1 LWIDQVSNVS
11 TNTSTILILRILL
24 SLSSILLLVGFF
36 APMLT
41 MNKFYFFESSFSV
54 VGGIVSLVEEGQ
66 LFIGLVVLLFSVV
79 VPVAKITFLFML
91 LINAAEQVS
100 LRQQRY
106 LVLMHEY
113 GRWAML
119 DVLVV
124 AVLIVTVKLGAVAS
138 IEVHWGLYVFGL
150 AVVLIMFITHKVTRF
165 FNGKS

>member
-1 LWIDQVSNVS
+1 MSNVS

>member
-1 LWIDQVSNVS
+1 MSNVS
-11 TNTSTILILRILL
+11 TSTSTILILRILL
-24 SLSSILLLVGFF
+24 SLSSILLLIGFF
-36 APMLT
+36 APMLS
-41 MNKFYFFESSFSV
+41 MHKFYFFESSFSV
-54 VGGIVSLVEEGQ
+54 MGGVISLVEEGQ

-79 VPVAKITFLFML
+79 VPVAKIAFLFKV
-91 LINAAEQVS
+91 LINTAEQVT
-100 LRQQRY
+100 LRQQHY
-106 LVLMHEY
+106 LALMHEY

-124 AVLIVTVKLGAVAS
+124 AVLIVTVKLGAAAS

>member
-1 LWIDQVSNVS
+1 MSNVS

-91 LINAAEQVS
+91 LINAAEQVT
-100 LRQQRY
+100 LRQQHY

>member
-1 LWIDQVSNVS
+1 MSNVS
-11 TNTSTILILRILL
+11 TNTSTVLILRILL

-91 LINAAEQVS
+91 LINAAEQVT